1 MSTPHS
7 PTPVTRKSLFSWAF
21 KGNLKIQFLLL
32 LLIVGIVFARVIPLE
47 MQKRIINEAIVLGK
61 FNSLLLYCAIYLLA
75 VTATG
80 GIKLA
85 INYLQ
90 ARIGEQAIL
99 SMRKELYDHIITLP
113 LHFFRNTQPGM
124 VVSSLMT
131 ELNTA
136 GTFAG
141 MALAVPLSNILT
153 LLAFAGYLLWLNPK
167 LALATLGIY
176 PVAVFLIPYLQK
188 KTNRLNKQRV
198 DQSRLVASQIA
209 ESITGVTEI
218 NVHGAFAQEE
228 KKFNGLV
235 KGLQAIRIKWSLL
248 RFSIKTVNNYFV
260 SLGPFVVFLFGG
272 YLVMNGQLELGSM
285 VAFLSAQEKLYDP
298 WKELIEYYQV
308 YQDAKVRYHRVMQ
321 YFDLP
326 AGYSPTIS
334 MHPVDKLAGHLQV
347 SNLWYTTTNG
357 VTLLK
362 NVSFS
367 LQAGEHMALVG
378 FSGSGKSTL
387 VHCIAKM
394 FDYSS
399 GSILLDGHEVKEMS
413 KKDIIRHVGYISQH
427 PFIFSGTIRENL
439 LYAHRAAGSIESSGE
454 EYLPPSL
461 DQLILALQQAGL
473 FVDVIRFGLDSFL
486 DPEEK
491 GMIAKV
497 IRMRKQ
503 FREDAEQS
511 LGKHIEFYRKDH
523 YLHRASVIENIIFST
538 PATDSFSFSSF
549 AADAQFRMFLD
560 KMGLTGSLLFL
571 GIDLVR
577 QCLDILSKAEGID
590 QSTDKILI
598 PADQLDTCQIILNHL
613 GEKTPDNLSAK
624 EQHFLLELALR
635 YIPGIHKRGPLQP
648 ELEELILFC
657 RKEWPQWSE
666 KAFPGKFNPFQEASY
681 IPEQSILNNI
691 LFGRIKTEQSV
702 VQEKISQGIIRLL
715 IVEDCLESI
724 AEAGMD
730 YHLGSMGNRLSGG
743 QKQKL
748 AIARVLLKEP
758 KIILMDESTS
768 ALDNKS
774 QARIQGL
781 LEQNWRGRR
790 TVIAVVHRLDSIEG
804 FSKIG
809 VMKAGKLVELG
820 TYQDLIEQKGLLY
833 ELIHGND

>member
-1 MSTPHS
+1 MSTPQS
-7 PTPVTRKSLFSWAF
+7 PTPVTRKSLFFWAF

-32 LLIVGIVFARVIPLE
+32 LLIVGIVFARVVPLE

-61 FNSLLLYCAIYLLA
+61 FDSLLLYCAIYLLA

-80 GIKLA
+80 GIKLG

-90 ARIGEQAIL
+90 ALIGERAIL
-99 SMRKELYDHIITLP
+99 AMRQELYNHIITLP

-176 PVAVFLIPYLQK
+176 PVVVFLIPWLQK

-218 NVHGAFAQEE
+218 NVHGAYPQEE
-228 KKFNGLV
+228 QKFNGLV
-235 KGLQAIRIKWSLL
+235 KALQAIRIKWSLL

-272 YLVMNGQLELGSM
+272 YLVMHGQLELGSM

-308 YQDAKVRYHRVMQ
+308 YQDARVRYHRVMQ

-326 AGYSPTIS
+326 AGHTPDTC
-334 MHPVDKLAGHLQV
+334 MQPVEKLTGRLQV
-347 SNLWYTTTNG
+347 SNLWYTTANG
-357 VTLLK
+357 ITLLN

-399 GSILLDGHEVKEMS
+399 GSILLDGHEVKQMS
-413 KKDIIRHVGYISQH
+413 KNDIIRHVGYISQH

-439 LYAHRAAGSIESSGE
+439 LYAHRAAGSIKSSE
-454 EYLPPSL
+454 EYRPPNL
-461 DQLILALQQAGL
+461 DQLILSLQQAGL

-486 DPEEK
+486 RPDETA
-491 GMIAKV
+491 MIEKV
-497 IRMRKQ
+497 IRMRKK
-503 FREDAEQS
+503 FREDARQS
-511 LGKHIEFYRKDH
+511 LGKYIEFYRKDR
-523 YLHRASVIENIIFST
+523 YLHYASVAENIIFST
-538 PATDSFSFSSF
+538 PAADSFSFSSLGT
-549 AADAQFRMFLD
+549 DPRFRTFMD
-560 KMGLTGSLLFL
+560 KMGLTDSLLSL
-571 GIDLVR
+571 GVDLVK
-577 QCLDILSKAEGID
+577 QSLDILSNPEGID
-590 QSTDKILI
+590 LNLDTILI
-598 PADQLDTCQIILNHL
+598 PADQLETCQIILNHL
-613 GEKTPDNLSAK
+613 GERTPDTLSAT
-624 EQHFLLELALR
+624 EQSFLLGHALR
-635 YIPGIHKRGPLQP
+635 YIPGIHKLAPLKP
-648 ELEELILFC
+648 ELKERILFA
-657 RKEWPQWSE
+657 RKEWPGWSE
-666 KAFPGKFNPFQEASY
+666 KNFAGTFNSFEETSY

-691 LFGRIKTEQSV
+691 LFGRITTRQNV
-702 VQEKISQGIIRLL
+702 IQEKISQAIIRLL
-715 IVEDCLESI
+715 IMEDCLESI

-774 QARIQGL
+774 QARIQEL
-781 LEQNWRGRR
+781 IENNWRGRR

-804 FSKIG
+804 FNKIG
-809 VMKAGKLVELG
+809 VMKGGKLVELG
-820 TYQDLIEQKGLLY
+820 TYHDLIEQKGLLY
-833 ELIHGND
+833 ELVHGNN

>member
-7 PTPVTRKSLFSWAF
+7 PTPVTRKSLFFWAF
-21 KGNLKIQFLLL
+21 KGNLKIQSLLV
-32 LLIVGIVFARVIPLE
+32 LLILGIVFARVVPLE

-61 FNSLLLYCAIYLLA
+61 FDSLLLYCAIYLLA

-90 ARIGEQAIL
+90 ALIGERAIL
-99 SMRKELYDHIITLP
+99 SMRKELYNHIITLP

-153 LLAFAGYLLWLNPK
+153 LVAFAGYLLWLNTK

-176 PVAVFLIPYLQK
+176 PVVVFLIPYLQK
-188 KTNRLNKQRV
+188 KANRLNKQRV

-218 NVHGAFAQEE
+218 NVHGAYPQEE

-260 SLGPFVVFLFGG
+260 NLGPFVVFLFGG

-308 YQDAKVRYHRVMQ
+308 YQDARVRYHRVMQ

-326 AGYSPTIS
+326 VGYPAVGLQ
-334 MHPVDKLAGHLQV
+334 PVETLSGRLQV
-347 SNLWYTTTNG
+347 SNLWYTTANG
-357 VTLLK
+357 ITLLK

-399 GSILLDGHEVKEMS
+399 GSILLDGHEVKEIS
-413 KKDIIRHVGYISQH
+413 KDDIIRHVGYISQH

-439 LYAHRAAGSIESSGE
+439 LYAHRAAANIQSSKE
-454 EYLPPSL
+454 DYQPPSQ
-461 DQLILALQQAGL
+461 DQLILSLQQAGL

-486 DPEEK
+486 GPDETE
-491 GMIAKV
+491 MIGKV

-511 LGKHIEFYRKDH
+511 LGKYIEFYKKDH
-523 YLHRASVIENIIFST
+523 YLYHAGIAENIIFGT
-538 PATDSFSFSSF
+538 PATDSFSFSTL
-549 AADAQFRMFLD
+549 AENPGFRKFLN
-560 KMGLTGSLLFL
+560 KMGLTNSLLSL
-571 GIDLVR
+571 GANLV
-577 QCLDILSKAEGID
+577 QQSLDILSNPEAAD
-590 QSTDKILI
+590 LSTDTILI
-598 PADQLDTCQIILNHL
+598 PADQQDTCQILLNHL
-613 GEKTPDNLSAK
+613 GKKTPDTLSEK
-624 EQHFLLELALR
+624 EQNYLLGLALR
-635 YIPGIHKRGPLQP
+635 YIPGIHKLGPLQP

-657 RKEWPQWSE
+657 RKEWPGWSE
-666 KAFPGKFNPFQEASY
+666 KVFPGTFNSFQESSY
-681 IPEQSILNNI
+681 IPEQSILKGSLNN
-691 LFGRIKTEQSV
+691 
-702 VQEKISQGIIRLL
+702 
-715 IVEDCLESI
+715 
-724 AEAGMD
+724 
-730 YHLGSMGNRLSGG
+730 
-743 QKQKL
+743 
-748 AIARVLLKEP
+748 
-758 KIILMDESTS
+758 
-768 ALDNKS
+768 
-774 QARIQGL
+774 
-781 LEQNWRGRR
+781 
-790 TVIAVVHRLDSIEG
+790 
-804 FSKIG
+804 
-809 VMKAGKLVELG
+809 
-820 TYQDLIEQKGLLY
+820 
-833 ELIHGND
+833 